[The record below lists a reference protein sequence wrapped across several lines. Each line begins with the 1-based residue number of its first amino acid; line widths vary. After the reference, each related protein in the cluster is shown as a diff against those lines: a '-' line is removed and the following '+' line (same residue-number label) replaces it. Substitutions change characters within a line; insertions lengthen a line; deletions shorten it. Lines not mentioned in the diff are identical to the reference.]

1 MGKDREKNRPI
12 DRECVC
18 MFHSQDFPHKIT
30 NSFNLPYHLIHK
42 HTVTLSR
49 SSPLFI
55 PGRFRWVGSS
65 KALTYTRTLTD
76 GGDLCSCC
84 FTPTTSSMCQ
94 LLHLTVTLNDLFLP
108 KSSHARIVSL
118 SVLLF
123 LSPYNLEKLRLVYF
137 LYLSFYLGMD

>member
-65 KALTYTRTLTD
+65 KAFER
-76 GGDLCSCC
+76 
-84 FTPTTSSMCQ
+84 
-94 LLHLTVTLNDLFLP
+94 
-108 KSSHARIVSL
+108 SL
-118 SVLLF
+118 SSQILPRSHRLSLCPSISISLQLRKAQTRLFSLSFFLLRNG
-123 LSPYNLEKLRLVYF
+123 LT
-137 LYLSFYLGMD
+137 LYLSSVVTLDCPFRISNSNLIFFQSLSLSS